1 MFIDVAKIHVRG
13 GDGGNGAVAF
23 HREKFVAAG
32 GPDGGDGGRG
42 GDVIFVVDDHM
53 STLLDFKYKRKY
65 IAESGQ
71 PGSGKNSSGKGGA
84 NLVVKVPRGTLIKDA
99 ESGLVIRDMSNEES
113 FVIAKGGK
121 GGYGNAKFAT
131 PTRQA
136 PHFAKNGMRGE
147 VGDVVLELK
156 LLADVGLVGF
166 PNVGKSTL
174 LSVVSAARPKIANYP
189 FTTLVPQLGVVRVDE
204 GISYV
209 MADIPG
215 LIEGA
220 ANGEGLGHDFL
231 RHIERCRLLVHMV
244 DISGSE
250 GRDPIEDFEAI
261 NRELAQFSPRLAV
274 APQIVA
280 ANKSDIAEDKE
291 AYERMRRHVTERG
304 CECYEISAATLTG
317 VDALMKAV
325 WEKLQQLPPV
335 LTYES
340 ETTIA
345 VTRGQRTEKVTEIR
359 EENGVFVV
367 EGDWLYNLL
376 GSINFSDNESL
387 QYLHRVLHSSG
398 IYDLLEEAGISE
410 GDTVSIYG
418 MQFDYIK

>member
-23 HREKFVAAG
+23 HREKYVAAG

-42 GDVIFVVDDHM
+42 GNVVFVVDDHM

-65 IAESGQ
+65 IAENGQ
-71 PGSGKNSSGKGGA
+71 PGSGKNCSGRGGA
-84 NLVVKVPRGTLIKDA
+84 DLFVKVPRGTLIKDA
-99 ESGLVIRDMSNEES
+99 ETGLVIRDMSDGEP
-113 FVIAKGGK
+113 FVVAKGGK
-121 GGYGNAKFAT
+121 GGFGNAKFAT

-147 VGDVVLELK
+147 AGDILLELK

-189 FTTLVPQLGVVRVDE
+189 FTTLVPQLGVVKVDE

-231 RHIERCRLLVHMV
+231 RHIERCRMLVHMV
-244 DISGSE
+244 DVSGSE
-250 GRDPIEDFEAI
+250 GRDPVEDFEAI
-261 NRELAQFSPRLAV
+261 NRELAQFSPRLAA

-280 ANKSDIAEDKE
+280 ANKSDLTEDKT
-291 AYERMRRHVTERG
+291 AYERLRRHVTDRG
-304 CECYEISAATLTG
+304 CDCFEISAATTLG
-317 VDALMKAV
+317 VDLLMKAV
-325 WEKLQQLPPV
+325 WEKLKELPPI

-345 VTRGQRTEKVTEIR
+345 AKQPQGEKTTEIR
-359 EENGVFVV
+359 VENGIYIV

-376 GSINFSDNESL
+376 GSINFSDYESL

-398 IYDLLEEAGISE
+398 VYEMLEEAGISE

-418 MQFDYIK
+418 VEFDYMR